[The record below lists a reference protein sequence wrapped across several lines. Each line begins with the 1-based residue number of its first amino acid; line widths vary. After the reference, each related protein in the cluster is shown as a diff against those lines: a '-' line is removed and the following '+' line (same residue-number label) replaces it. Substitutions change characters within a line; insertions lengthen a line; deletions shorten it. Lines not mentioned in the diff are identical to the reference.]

1 MTVDG
6 GSPFSFSNSGV
17 SMRLTPVFRRLAGPG
32 GAAITFLIASSS
44 DAQRRPATPPPAP
57 AAEAQS
63 LINERRDDPRPAP
76 SRREGEGPFAKL
88 IIRSTTLIDGTGG
101 PPRGPVDIVVEGN
114 RITDIVGVGY
124 PESPID
130 SVKRP
135 TGATRE
141 IEGAGMYV
149 LPGLVDIHVHQGT
162 QQKAPDS
169 EYYNKLWLAHGIT
182 TVRGVPFASFDYSMK
197 EKVRSGKNE
206 ITAPRYS
213 VYQRPGTGWGRG
225 PIRTADEARA
235 WVRWIAQ
242 NGADGLKLGAERPD
256 LMAAYLDEA
265 KKLGLGTTA
274 HLAQLGVAQMNA
286 DEATRLGLGTITH
299 FYGLFEAMYENNSI
313 QPWPADM
320 NYMNEQHRFSQVARQ
335 WSLVKPKGEKWNAL
349 LARLKERDV
358 TLDPTMVAYLT
369 GRDMFHHMYAPWHAT
384 YTLPS
389 LWDYY
394 TPSRSNHGSY
404 WYYWTTWDEVAW
416 RNFYRVWME
425 FLNDYKNM
433 GGRVTA
439 SSDAGFIYNTPGFST
454 IQEMELLQEA
464 GFHPLEVIRSAT
476 YHAAEALAKPKGR
489 DIDVG
494 VVRHGALA
502 DLLILDQSPI
512 ENLKVLYGT
521 GALRLNDRTGKP
533 EQVGGVK
540 WTIKDG
546 IVYDA
551 KQLLADVARMVEE
564 QRRSRAT
571 AQSRP

>member
-1 MTVDG
+1 
-6 GSPFSFSNSGV
+6 
-17 SMRLTPVFRRLAGPG
+17 MRPTSLFRRLPVAG
-32 GAAITFLIASSS
+32 GALAFLIVASA
-44 DAQRRPATPPPAP
+44 DAQRRPATAPTPPP
-57 AAEAQS
+57 ESQG
-63 LINERRDDPRPAP
+63 LVNERRDDPRPAP
-76 SRREGEGPFAKL
+76 ARREGDGPFTKL

-101 PPRGPVDIVVEGN
+101 PPRGPVDIVIEGN
-114 RITDIVGVGY
+114 RIADIVSVGY
-124 PESPID
+124 PDSPID
-130 SVKRP
+130 SAKRP

-141 IEGAGMYV
+141 IEGVGMYV
-149 LPGLVDIHVHQGT
+149 MPGLVDVHVHQGT

-197 EKVRSGKNE
+197 EKARSEKNE

-225 PIRTADEARA
+225 PIRTTAQARE
-235 WVRWIAQ
+235 WVQWIAR

-256 LMAAYLDEA
+256 LMAAYIDEA
-265 KKLGLGTTA
+265 KKHGLGTTA

-299 FYGLFEAMYENNSI
+299 FYGLFESMYESSSI

-335 WSLVKPKGEKWNAL
+335 WSLVKPQGEKWNAL
-349 LARLKERDV
+349 LAKLKERDV

-369 GRDMFHHMYAPWHAT
+369 GRDMIHHMAAPWHAT

-476 YHAAEALAKPKGR
+476 YHPAEVLAKPKGR
-489 DIDVG
+489 EIDVG
-494 VVRHGALA
+494 AVRPGMLA
-502 DLLILDQSPI
+502 DLLIVDQNPI

-521 GALRLNDRTGKP
+521 GALKLNDTTRKP

-540 WTIKDG
+540 WTVKDG
-546 IVYDA
+546 IIYDA

-564 QRRSRAT
+564 QRRVRAA
-571 AQSRP
+571 AQSQPK